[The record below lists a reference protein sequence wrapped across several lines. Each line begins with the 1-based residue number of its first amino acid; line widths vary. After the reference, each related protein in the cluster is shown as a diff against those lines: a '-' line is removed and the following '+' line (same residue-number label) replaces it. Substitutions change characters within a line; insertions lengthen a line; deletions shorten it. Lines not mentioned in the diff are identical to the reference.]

1 MKPDSSQPQSN
12 KDFYG
17 WKMVWALAIS
27 TTVAYGV
34 LYYAFA
40 VFVKSMELELGWN
53 RAQTSGAVSLSFVIG
68 ALVSPLLGR
77 LTDRHGARGL
87 MTIGTVIAALLV
99 FAWSRVVSLPMLYVI
114 FAALGMTSS
123 ATFYDPAFTAVAVW
137 FKRDR
142 SRALLIIT
150 LVAGLAST
158 IFVPLSTFLLER
170 IGWRDAI
177 AVLAL
182 VLLATAPML
191 WLVLRRHPD
200 DMDTTVDGLPVT
212 LETHSRPILAPPGT
226 RDWIRSSSF
235 WSLAIGFALTRLA
248 VSTLAPHLV
257 PLLRERGYSSAI
269 TATLAGSV
277 GVLQLAGRLLIAPLT
292 RIMSMT
298 VLTAATF
305 FVHGLGLVMLATQTD
320 AGVWAFIALYG
331 STNGAITIARA
342 ALTADLF
349 DNRIYGA
356 VSGGLALVVGLTGAF
371 APFLAG
377 VLHQQSGNYQSTLW
391 LLVAGL
397 SVGTVVILGARDKA
411 QNPGRLE
418 K

>member
-1 MKPDSSQPQSN
+1 MNPDPNQPQTN
-12 KDFYG
+12 KNFYG

-40 VFVKSMELELGWN
+40 VFVKSMELELHWN

-68 ALVSPLLGR
+68 ALVSPFLGR
-77 LTDRHGARGL
+77 LTDRHGARGV
-87 MTIGTVIAALLV
+87 MAIGTVIAALLV
-99 FAWSRVVSLPMLYVI
+99 FAWSRVSSLPMLYAI
-114 FAALGMTSS
+114 FAALGLTSS
-123 ATFYDPAFTAVAVW
+123 ATFYDPAFTTVAVW

-158 IFVPLSTFLLER
+158 IFVPFSTILLER

-177 AVLAL
+177 TVLAL
-182 VLLATAPML
+182 ILLATAPML
-191 WLVLRRHPD
+191 WLILRRHPE
-200 DMDTTVDGLPVT
+200 DMNTTVDGLPLT
-212 LETHSRPILAPPGT
+212 PETHPRPIAPPST
-226 RDWIRSSSF
+226 RDWIRSSTF
-235 WSLAIGFALTRLA
+235 WSIAIGFALARLA

-257 PLLRERGYSSAI
+257 PLLRERGYSNALTAI
-269 TATLAGSV
+269 LAGSV

-292 RIMSMT
+292 RIISMT

-320 AGVWAFIALYG
+320 IGVWAFIALYG

-377 VLHQQSGNYQSTLW
+377 MLHQQTGNYQSTLW
-391 LLVAGL
+391 LLIAGL
-397 SVGTVVILGARDKA
+397 GVGTFVILGARDKHK
-411 QNPGRLE
+411 NPGRLGE
-418 K
+418 

>member
-1 MKPDSSQPQSN
+1 MNPSQNHSHKN
-12 KDFYG
+12 FYG
-17 WKMVWALAIS
+17 WKMVWALAVS

-40 VFVKSMELELGWN
+40 VFVKAIELELGWN

-77 LTDRHGARGL
+77 LTDRHGARGI
-87 MTIGTVIAALLV
+87 MTIGSVVAALLV
-99 FAWSRVVSLPMLYVI
+99 FAWSRVSSLPMLYVI
-114 FAALGMTSS
+114 FAALGVTSS

-142 SRALLIIT
+142 SKALLIIT

-170 IGWRDAI
+170 IGWRDAL
-177 AVLAL
+177 AVLAAM
-182 VLLATAPML
+182 LLATAPML
-191 WLVLRRHPD
+191 WLVVRRHPE
-200 DMDTTVDGLPVT
+200 DMNTTVDGLPMM
-212 LETHSRPILAPPGT
+212 LETHSRPIVPGT
-226 RDWIRSSSF
+226 RDWIRSSTF
-235 WSLAIGFALTRLA
+235 WSIAIGFALARLA

-257 PLLRERGYSSAI
+257 PLLRERGYSGAI

-292 RIMSMT
+292 RIVSLT

-377 VLHQQSGNYQSTLW
+377 VLHQQSGDYQSTLW
-391 LLVAGL
+391 LLIAGL
-397 SVGTVVILGARDKA
+397 GIGTLVILGAR
-411 QNPGRLE
+411 E
-418 K
+418 KKETR

>member
-1 MKPDSSQPQSN
+1 MNPDSNQPHTNQN
-12 KDFYG
+12 FYG

-40 VFVKSMELELGWN
+40 VFVKAMELELGWN

-77 LTDRHGARGL
+77 LTDRHGARGI
-87 MTIGTVIAALLV
+87 MAIGTVVAALLV
-99 FAWSRVVSLPMLYVI
+99 FAWSRVSSLPMLYAI
-114 FAALGMTSS
+114 FAALGLTSS

-142 SRALLIIT
+142 SRALLTIT

-158 IFVPLSTFLLER
+158 IFVPFSTFLLER

-177 AVLAL
+177 AVLAII
-182 VLLATAPML
+182 LLSTAPML
-191 WLVLRRHPD
+191 WLFLRRHPD
-200 DMDTTVDGLPVT
+200 DMNTTVDGLPVT
-212 LETHSRPILAPPGT
+212 LEENLRPVLAPPST
-226 RDWIRSSSF
+226 RDWIRSSTF
-235 WSLAIGFALTRLA
+235 WSIAIGFALARLA

-269 TATLAGSV
+269 TATLAGSI

-320 AGVWAFIALYG
+320 IGVWAFIALYG

-377 VLHQQSGNYQSTLW
+377 TLHERTGDYQSTLW

-397 SVGTVVILGARDKA
+397 GVGTLVILGARGQKA
-411 QNPGRLE
+411 AR
-418 K
+418 

>member
-1 MKPDSSQPQSN
+1 MNPSQNHSHKN
-12 KDFYG
+12 FYG
-17 WKMVWALAIS
+17 WKMVWALAVS

-40 VFVKSMELELGWN
+40 VFVKAIELELGWN
-53 RAQTSGAVSLSFVIG
+53 RAQASGAVSLSFVIG

-77 LTDRHGARGL
+77 LTDRHGARGI
-87 MTIGTVIAALLV
+87 MAIGTVAAALLV
-99 FAWSRVVSLPMLYVI
+99 FAWSRVSSLPMLYLI
-114 FAALGMTSS
+114 FAALGVTSS

-142 SRALLIIT
+142 SKALLIIT

-170 IGWRDAI
+170 IGWRDAL
-177 AVLAL
+177 AVLAAM
-182 VLLATAPML
+182 LLATAPLL
-191 WLVLRRHPD
+191 WLVVRRHPE
-200 DMDTTVDGLPVT
+200 DMNTTVDGLT
-212 LETHSRPILAPPGT
+212 MMLEAHPRPIAPGT
-226 RDWIRSSSF
+226 RDWIRSSTF
-235 WSLAIGFALTRLA
+235 WSIAIGFALARLA

-257 PLLRERGYSSAI
+257 PLLRERGYSGAI

-292 RIMSMT
+292 RIVSLT

-305 FVHGLGLVMLATQTD
+305 SVHGLGLVMLATHTD

-377 VLHQQSGNYQSTLW
+377 VLHQQSGDYQSTLW
-391 LLVAGL
+391 LLIAGL
-397 SVGTVVILGARDKA
+397 GIGTLVILGAR
-411 QNPGRLE
+411 E
-418 K
+418 KKETR

>member
-1 MKPDSSQPQSN
+1 MKPNPSQPDTN
-12 KDFYG
+12 KNFYG
-17 WKMVWALAIS
+17 WKMVWALAVS
-27 TTVAYGV
+27 TTVSYGV

-40 VFVKSMELELGWN
+40 VFVKAMEFEMRWN
-53 RAQTSGAVSLSFVIG
+53 RAETSGALSLSFVIG

-77 LTDRHGARGL
+77 LTDRHGARGV
-87 MTIGTVIAALLV
+87 MTIGSFVAALLV
-99 FAWSRVVSLPMLYVI
+99 FAWSRVSSLPMLYVV
-114 FAALGMTSS
+114 FAALGVTAT
-123 ATFYDPAFTAVAVW
+123 ATFYDPAFTVVAVW

-177 AVLAL
+177 VVLAAI
-182 VLLATAPML
+182 LLATAPML

-200 DMDTTVDGLPVT
+200 DMNTTVDGLPVM
-212 LETHSRPILAPPGT
+212 LEENLRPIFAPPST
-226 RDWIRSSSF
+226 RDWIRSSTF
-235 WSLAIGFALTRLA
+235 WNIAIGFALARLA

-269 TATLAGSV
+269 TATLAGSI

-320 AGVWAFIALYG
+320 LGVWAFIALYG

-371 APFLAG
+371 APFVAG
-377 VLHQQSGNYQSTLW
+377 TLHERTGDYQSTLW
-391 LLVAGL
+391 LLVAGIGI
-397 SVGTVVILGARDKA
+397 GTLVILGARGQSK
-411 QNPGRLE
+411 NSR
-418 K
+418 

>member
-1 MKPDSSQPQSN
+1 MNPDPSQPQTN
-12 KDFYG
+12 KNFYG

-40 VFVKSMELELGWN
+40 VFVKAIELELHWN

-99 FAWSRVVSLPMLYVI
+99 FAWSRVSSLPMLYVI
-114 FAALGMTSS
+114 FAALGITSS

-142 SRALLIIT
+142 SRALLVIT

-158 IFVPLSTFLLER
+158 IFVPFSTFLLER

-177 AVLAL
+177 AVLAVL
-182 VLLATAPML
+182 LLATAPML

-200 DMDTTVDGLPVT
+200 DMNTTVDGLPMM
-212 LETHSRPILAPPGT
+212 LETHPRPILAPPST
-226 RDWIRSSSF
+226 RNWIRSNTF
-235 WSLAIGFALTRLA
+235 WSIAIGFALARLA

-257 PLLRERGYSSAI
+257 PLLRERGYSSAL
-269 TATLAGSV
+269 TATLAGSI
-277 GVLQLAGRLLIAPLT
+277 GVLQLTGRLLIAPLT

-320 AGVWAFIALYG
+320 IGVWAFIALYG

-377 VLHQQSGNYQSTLW
+377 ALHERSGDYQSTIW

-397 SVGTVVILGARDKA
+397 GIGTLVILGARGQA
-411 QNPGRLE
+411 E
-418 K
+418 KQQETR

>member
-12 KDFYG
+12 KNFYG

-40 VFVKSMELELGWN
+40 VFVKSMELELHWN
-53 RAQTSGAVSLSFVIG
+53 RAQTSGAVSLSFVLG
-68 ALVSPLLGR
+68 ALISPLLGR

-87 MTIGTVIAALLV
+87 MTFGTVIAAVLV
-99 FAWSRVVSLPMLYVI
+99 FSWSRVSSLPMLYVI

-123 ATFYDPAFTAVAVW
+123 ATFYDPAFTTVAVW

-158 IFVPLSTFLLER
+158 IFVPFSTLLLEQ

-177 AVLAL
+177 SVLAMM
-182 VLLATAPML
+182 LLATAPML
-191 WLVLRRHPD
+191 WLVVRRHPK
-200 DMDTTVDGLPVT
+200 DMDTTVDGLPVM
-212 LETHSRPILAPPGT
+212 LEDNPRTMLAPPST
-226 RDWIRSSSF
+226 RNWIRSSTF
-235 WSLAIGFALTRLA
+235 WSIAIGFALARLA

-257 PLLRERGYSSAI
+257 PLLRERGYSSAL

-320 AGVWAFIALYG
+320 IGVWAFIALYG

-356 VSGGLALVVGLTGAF
+356 VSGGLALVVGLTGAL

-377 VLHQQSGNYQSTLW
+377 VLHERSGSYQSTLW
-391 LLVAGL
+391 LLIAALGI
-397 SVGTVVILGARDKA
+397 GTLVILKARGQAHKQQEA
-411 QNPGRLE
+411 P
-418 K
+418 

>member
-1 MKPDSSQPQSN
+1 MNPDQSQPQLN
-12 KDFYG
+12 KNFYG

-40 VFVKSMELELGWN
+40 VFVKSMELELHWN

-68 ALVSPLLGR
+68 ALASPLLGQ

-87 MTIGTVIAALLV
+87 MTVGTVIAASLV
-99 FAWSRVVSLPMLYVI
+99 FAWSRVSSLPMLYVI
-114 FAALGMTSS
+114 FAALGLTSS
-123 ATFYDPAFTAVAVW
+123 ATFYDPAFTAIAVW

-158 IFVPLSTFLLER
+158 IFVPLSTFLLEQ

-177 AVLAL
+177 AVLAVL
-182 VLLATAPML
+182 LLATAPML
-191 WLVLRRHPD
+191 WLILRRHPE
-200 DMDTTVDGLPVT
+200 DMNTTVDGLPMMHADNPIT
-212 LETHSRPILAPPGT
+212 ILALPST
-226 RDWIRSSSF
+226 RDWIRSSTF
-235 WSLAIGFALTRLA
+235 WRIAIGFALARLA

-257 PLLRERGYSSAI
+257 PLLRERGYSNAI
-269 TATLAGSV
+269 TAILAGSV

-320 AGVWAFIALYG
+320 LGVWAFIALYG

-356 VSGGLALVVGLTGAF
+356 VSGGIALVVGLTGAF

-377 VLHQQSGNYQSTLW
+377 ALHERMGDYQSTLW

-397 SVGTVVILGARDKA
+397 AIGTLVILGARA
-411 QNPGRLE
+411 QKE
-418 K
+418 AA

>member
-1 MKPDSSQPQSN
+1 MNPSQDHSKN
-12 KDFYG
+12 FHG

-40 VFVKSMELELGWN
+40 VFVKAIELEMGWN

-87 MTIGTVIAALLV
+87 MTVGTVVAAFLV
-99 FAWSRVVSLPMLYVI
+99 FAWSRVSSLPMLYLI
-114 FAALGMTSS
+114 FAALGVTSS

-170 IGWRDAI
+170 IGWRNAI
-177 AVLAL
+177 AVLAGL
-182 VLLATAPML
+182 LLATAPML
-191 WLVLRRHPD
+191 WLVVRRHPE
-200 DMDTTVDGLPVT
+200 DMDSTVDGLPVS
-212 LETHSRPILAPPGT
+212 LEINSRPILAPPTT
-226 RDWIRSSSF
+226 RDWIRSSTF
-235 WSLAIGFALTRLA
+235 WSIAVGFALARLA

-298 VLTAATF
+298 VLTA
-305 FVHGLGLVMLATQTD
+305 
-320 AGVWAFIALYG
+320 
-331 STNGAITIARA
+331 IT
-342 ALTADLF
+342 
-349 DNRIYGA
+349 
-356 VSGGLALVVGLTGAF
+356 
-371 APFLAG
+371 
-377 VLHQQSGNYQSTLW
+377 
-391 LLVAGL
+391 
-397 SVGTVVILGARDKA
+397 
-411 QNPGRLE
+411 
-418 K
+418 

>member
-1 MKPDSSQPQSN
+1 MKPNPSQPDTN
-12 KDFYG
+12 KNFYG
-17 WKMVWALAIS
+17 WKMVWALAVS

-40 VFVKSMELELGWN
+40 VFVKAMEFEMRWN
-53 RAQTSGAVSLSFVIG
+53 RAETSGALSLSFVIG

-77 LTDRHGARGL
+77 LTDRHGARGV
-87 MTIGTVIAALLV
+87 MTIGSFVAALLV
-99 FAWSRVVSLPMLYVI
+99 FAWSRVSSLPMLYVV
-114 FAALGMTSS
+114 FAALGVTAT
-123 ATFYDPAFTAVAVW
+123 ATFYDPAFTVVAVW

-142 SRALLIIT
+142 SRALLTIT

-177 AVLAL
+177 VVLAAI
-182 VLLATAPML
+182 LLATAPML

-200 DMDTTVDGLPVT
+200 DMNTTVDGLPVM
-212 LETHSRPILAPPGT
+212 LEENLRPIFAPPST
-226 RDWIRSSSF
+226 RDWIRSSTF
-235 WSLAIGFALTRLA
+235 WNIAIGFALARLA

-269 TATLAGSV
+269 TATLAGSI

-320 AGVWAFIALYG
+320 LGVWAFIALYG

-377 VLHQQSGNYQSTLW
+377 TLHERTGDYQSTLW
-391 LLVAGL
+391 LLVAGIGI
-397 SVGTVVILGARDKA
+397 GTLVILGARGQDHK
-411 QNPGRLE
+411 QQETR
-418 K
+418 

>member
-12 KDFYG
+12 KQFYG

-87 MTIGTVIAALLV
+87 MTIGTIVAALLV
-99 FAWSRVVSLPMLYVI
+99 FAWSRVVNLPMLYVV

-177 AVLAL
+177 AVLAVL
-182 VLLATAPML
+182 LLATAPIL
-191 WLVLRRHPD
+191 WSVLRRHPE

-212 LETHSRPILAPPGT
+212 LETNPRPIIAPPAT
-226 RDWIRSSSF
+226 RDWIRSSTF
-235 WSLAIGFALTRLA
+235 WSIAIGFALARLA

-277 GVLQLAGRLLIAPLT
+277 GVLQLAGRVIIAPLT
-292 RIMSMT
+292 RIMSLG

-356 VSGGLALVVGLTGAF
+356 VSGGLALVVGLTGAL

-377 VLHQQSGNYQSTLW
+377 VLHERTGDYQSTLW
-391 LLVAGL
+391 LLIAGL
-397 SVGTVVILGARDKA
+397 GVGTLVILGARDKHK
-411 QNPGRLE
+411 NPGRLGE
-418 K
+418 

>member
-1 MKPDSSQPQSN
+1 MNPDPSQPQSN
-12 KDFYG
+12 KNFYG

-87 MTIGTVIAALLV
+87 MTIGTVIASLLV

-142 SRALLIIT
+142 SRALLVIT

-158 IFVPLSTFLLER
+158 IFVPFSTFLLER

-191 WLVLRRHPD
+191 WLVLRRHPE
-200 DMDTTVDGLPVT
+200 DMDTTVDGLPEM
-212 LETHSRPILAPPGT
+212 LETNPRPILAPPAT
-226 RDWIRSSSF
+226 RDWIRSSTF
-235 WSLAIGFALTRLA
+235 WSIAIGFALARLA

-292 RIMSMT
+292 RIMSLS
-298 VLTAATF
+298 VLTATTF

-342 ALTADLF
+342 ALTADQF

-377 VLHQQSGNYQSTLW
+377 VLHQQTGNYQSTLW
-391 LLVAGL
+391 LLIAGL
-397 SVGTVVILGARDKA
+397 GVGTVVILGARGK
-411 QNPGRLE
+411 RE
-418 K
+418 KSR

>member
-1 MKPDSSQPQSN
+1 MKPNPSQPDTN
-12 KDFYG
+12 KNFYG
-17 WKMVWALAIS
+17 WKMVWALAVS
-27 TTVAYGV
+27 TTVSYGV

-40 VFVKSMELELGWN
+40 VFVKAMEFEMRWN
-53 RAQTSGAVSLSFVIG
+53 RAETSGALSLSFVIG

-77 LTDRHGARGL
+77 LTDRHGARGV
-87 MTIGTVIAALLV
+87 MTIGSFVAALLV
-99 FAWSRVVSLPMLYVI
+99 FAWSRVSSLPMLYVV
-114 FAALGMTSS
+114 FAALGVTAT
-123 ATFYDPAFTAVAVW
+123 ATFYDPAFTVVAVW

-177 AVLAL
+177 VVLAAI
-182 VLLATAPML
+182 LLATAPML

-200 DMDTTVDGLPVT
+200 DMNTTVDGLPVM
-212 LETHSRPILAPPGT
+212 LEENLRPIFAPPST
-226 RDWIRSSSF
+226 RDWIRSSTF
-235 WSLAIGFALTRLA
+235 WNIAIGFALARLA

-257 PLLRERGYSSAI
+257 PLLRERGYSSVI
-269 TATLAGSV
+269 TATLAGSI

-320 AGVWAFIALYG
+320 LGVWAFIALYG

-371 APFLAG
+371 APFVAG
-377 VLHQQSGNYQSTLW
+377 ALHERTGDYQSTLW
-391 LLVAGL
+391 LLVAGIGI
-397 SVGTVVILGARDKA
+397 GTLVILGARGQKGA
-411 QNPGRLE
+411 Q
-418 K
+418 

>member
-1 MKPDSSQPQSN
+1 MNAPTSN
-12 KDFYG
+12 KNFYG

-40 VFVKSMELELGWN
+40 VFVKAMELELGWN

-77 LTDRHGARGL
+77 LTDRHGARGI
-87 MTIGTVIAALLV
+87 MAIGTVVAALLV
-99 FAWSRVVSLPMLYVI
+99 FAWSRVSSLPMLYAI
-114 FAALGMTSS
+114 FAALGLTSS

-142 SRALLIIT
+142 SRALLTIT

-158 IFVPLSTFLLER
+158 IFVPFSTFLLER

-177 AVLAL
+177 AVLAII
-182 VLLATAPML
+182 LLSTAPML
-191 WLVLRRHPD
+191 WLFLRRHPD
-200 DMDTTVDGLPVT
+200 DMNTTVDGLPVT
-212 LETHSRPILAPPGT
+212 LEENLRPVLAPPST
-226 RDWIRSSSF
+226 RDWIRSSTF
-235 WSLAIGFALTRLA
+235 WSIAIGFALARLA

-269 TATLAGSV
+269 TATLAGSI

-320 AGVWAFIALYG
+320 IGVWAFIALYG

-377 VLHQQSGNYQSTLW
+377 TLHERTSDYQSTLW

-397 SVGTVVILGARDKA
+397 GVGTLVILGARGQKA
-411 QNPGRLE
+411 AR
-418 K
+418 

>member
-1 MKPDSSQPQSN
+1 MNPNQDHPEN
-12 KDFYG
+12 FYG
-17 WKMVWALAIS
+17 WKIVWVLALS

-40 VFVKSMELELGWN
+40 VFVKAIELELGWN

-87 MTIGTVIAALLV
+87 MTVGTVVAALLV
-99 FAWSRVVSLPMLYVI
+99 FAWSRVSSLPTLYLI
-114 FAALGMTSS
+114 FAALGVTSS

-142 SRALLIIT
+142 SKALLIIT

-170 IGWRDAI
+170 IGWRDAL
-177 AVLAL
+177 AVLAAM
-182 VLLATAPML
+182 LLATAPML
-191 WLVLRRHPD
+191 WLVVRRHPE
-200 DMDTTVDGLPVT
+200 DMNTTVDGLPT
-212 LETHSRPILAPPGT
+212 MLETQPRPTAPPAT
-226 RDWIRSSSF
+226 RDWIRSSTF
-235 WSLAIGFALTRLA
+235 WSIAIGFALARLA

-292 RIMSMT
+292 RIMSLT

-320 AGVWAFIALYG
+320 AGVWAFIAFYG

-349 DNRIYGA
+349 DNRVYGA
-356 VSGGLALVVGLTGAF
+356 VSGGITLVVGLTGAF

-377 VLHQQSGNYQSTLW
+377 VLHQQTGDYQSTLW
-391 LLVAGL
+391 LLIAGL
-397 SVGTVVILGARDKA
+397 GVATVVILGARDKPN
-411 QNPGRLE
+411 NPGRLE
-418 K
+418 A

>member
-1 MKPDSSQPQSN
+1 MKPNPSQPDTN
-12 KDFYG
+12 KNFYG
-17 WKMVWALAIS
+17 WKMVWALAVS

-40 VFVKSMELELGWN
+40 VFVKAMEFEMRWN
-53 RAQTSGAVSLSFVIG
+53 RAETSGALSLSFVIG

-77 LTDRHGARGL
+77 LTDRHGARGV
-87 MTIGTVIAALLV
+87 MTIGSFVAALLV
-99 FAWSRVVSLPMLYVI
+99 FAWSRVSSLPMLYVV
-114 FAALGMTSS
+114 FAALGVTAT
-123 ATFYDPAFTAVAVW
+123 ATFYDPAFTVVAVW

-177 AVLAL
+177 VVLAAI
-182 VLLATAPML
+182 LLATAPML

-200 DMDTTVDGLPVT
+200 DMNTTVDGLPVM
-212 LETHSRPILAPPGT
+212 LEENLRPIFAPPST
-226 RDWIRSSSF
+226 RDWIRSSTF
-235 WSLAIGFALTRLA
+235 WNIAIGFALARLA

-257 PLLRERGYSSAI
+257 PLLRERGYSSVI
-269 TATLAGSV
+269 TATLAGSI

-320 AGVWAFIALYG
+320 LGVWAFIALYG

-377 VLHQQSGNYQSTLW
+377 TLHERTGDYQSTLW
-391 LLVAGL
+391 LLVAGIGI
-397 SVGTVVILGARDKA
+397 GTLVILGARGQDHK
-411 QNPGRLE
+411 QQETR
-418 K
+418 

>member
-1 MKPDSSQPQSN
+1 MNPSQDHSN
-12 KDFYG
+12 KNFYG
-17 WKMVWALAIS
+17 WKMVWALAVS

-40 VFVKSMELELGWN
+40 VFVKAIELELGWN

-77 LTDRHGARGL
+77 LTDRHGARGI
-87 MTIGTVIAALLV
+87 MAIGTVAAALLV
-99 FAWSRVVSLPMLYVI
+99 FAWSRVSSLPMLYLI
-114 FAALGMTSS
+114 FAALGVTSS

-142 SRALLIIT
+142 SKALLIIT

-170 IGWRDAI
+170 IGWRDAL
-177 AVLAL
+177 AVLAAM
-182 VLLATAPML
+182 LLATAPML
-191 WLVLRRHPD
+191 WLVVRRHPE
-200 DMDTTVDGLPVT
+200 DMNTTVDGLPVT
-212 LETHSRPILAPPGT
+212 LETHSRPIAPGT
-226 RDWIRSSSF
+226 RDWIRSSTF
-235 WSLAIGFALTRLA
+235 WSIAIGFALARLA

-292 RIMSMT
+292 RIVSLT

-377 VLHQQSGNYQSTLW
+377 VLHQQSGDYQSTLW
-391 LLVAGL
+391 LLIAGL
-397 SVGTVVILGARDKA
+397 GIGTLVILGAR
-411 QNPGRLE
+411 E
-418 K
+418 KKETR

>member
-1 MKPDSSQPQSN
+1 MNPSQNHSKN
-12 KDFYG
+12 FYG
-17 WKMVWALAIS
+17 WKMVWALAVS

-40 VFVKSMELELGWN
+40 VFVKAIELELGWN

-77 LTDRHGARGL
+77 LTDRHGARGI
-87 MTIGTVIAALLV
+87 MTVGTVVAALLV
-99 FAWSRVVSLPMLYVI
+99 FAWSRVSNLPMLYAI
-114 FAALGMTSS
+114 FAALGVTSS

-142 SRALLIIT
+142 SKALLIIT

-158 IFVPLSTFLLER
+158 IFVPFSTFLLER
-170 IGWRDAI
+170 IGWRDAL
-177 AVLAL
+177 AVLAAL
-182 VLLATAPML
+182 LLATAPML
-191 WLVLRRHPD
+191 WLVVRRHPE
-200 DMDTTVDGLPVT
+200 DMNTTVDGLPMM
-212 LETHSRPILAPPGT
+212 LETHPRPIAPET
-226 RDWIRSSSF
+226 RDWIRSSTF
-235 WSLAIGFALTRLA
+235 WSIAIGFALARLA

-292 RIMSMT
+292 RIVSLT

-377 VLHQQSGNYQSTLW
+377 VLHQQSGDYQSTLW

-397 SVGTVVILGARDKA
+397 GIGTLVILGARGQSK
-411 QNPGRLE
+411 NSR
-418 K
+418 

>member
-1 MKPDSSQPQSN
+1 MKPDSSQQNTN
-12 KDFYG
+12 KNFYG

-99 FAWSRVVSLPMLYVI
+99 FAWSRVSSLPMLYVI

-177 AVLAL
+177 AVLGAI
-182 VLLATAPML
+182 LLATAPML
-191 WLVLRRHPD
+191 WLVLRRHPED
-200 DMDTTVDGLPVT
+200 VNTTIDGLPEV
-212 LETHSRPILAPPGT
+212 LETHPRPILAPPST
-226 RDWIRSSSF
+226 RDWIRSRSF
-235 WSLAIGFALTRLA
+235 WSIAIGFALARLA

-342 ALTADLF
+342 ALTADQF

-356 VSGGLALVVGLTGAF
+356 VSGGLALVVGLTGAL

-377 VLHQQSGNYQSTLW
+377 ALHERSGDYQSTLW
-391 LLVAGL
+391 LLIAGL
-397 SVGTVVILGARDKA
+397 GIGTLVILNARDKTR
-411 QNPGRLE
+411 NPSKLE
-418 K
+418 T

>member
-1 MKPDSSQPQSN
+1 MNPSQDQSKN
-12 KDFYG
+12 FYG
-17 WKMVWALAIS
+17 WKIVWALALS

-40 VFVKSMELELGWN
+40 VFVKAIELEMGWN

-87 MTIGTVIAALLV
+87 MTVGTVVAALLV
-99 FAWSRVVSLPMLYVI
+99 FAWSRVSSLPMLYLI
-114 FAALGMTSS
+114 FAALGVTSS

-170 IGWRDAI
+170 IGWRNAI
-177 AVLAL
+177 AVLAGL
-182 VLLATAPML
+182 LLATAPML
-191 WLVLRRHPD
+191 WLVVRRHPE
-200 DMDTTVDGLPVT
+200 DMDSTVDGLPVS
-212 LETHSRPILAPPGT
+212 LEINSRPILAPPTT
-226 RDWIRSSSF
+226 RDWIRSSTF
-235 WSLAIGFALTRLA
+235 WSIAVGFALARLA

-292 RIMSMT
+292 RIMSLT

-342 ALTADLF
+342 ALTAGLF

-377 VLHQQSGNYQSTLW
+377 VLHQRTGDYQSTLW
-391 LLVAGL
+391 LLIAGL
-397 SVGTVVILGARDKA
+397 GIGTLVILGARDKSK
-411 QNPGRLE
+411 NPGRLE
-418 K
+418 A